1 MCLCRASRAKS
12 HPAIV
17 HGLQTMQFSN
27 FLPHSAACRRR
38 DWLALALGSAGL
50 VPAWA
55 QTGSAATLPAAQA
68 LNEELARAVRH
79 KQPLIVM
86 ASLEGCVFCR
96 QARQSHLSPMHKAGV
111 IIVQVDLRS
120 QQAVLDFTGKPT
132 THDQLTRD
140 WKVSI
145 APTLLFFGPGGK
157 EVAERMEGAYL
168 PDFYGPYLE
177 ERLAVGR
184 KSL

>member
-1 MCLCRASRAKS
+1 M
-12 HPAIV
+12 
-17 HGLQTMQFSN
+17 
-27 FLPHSAACRRR
+27 
-38 DWLALALGSAGL
+38 
-50 VPAWA
+50 
-55 QTGSAATLPAAQA
+55 
-68 LNEELARAVRH
+68 
-79 KQPLIVM
+79 
-86 ASLEGCVFCR
+86 FCR
-96 QARQSHLSPMHKAGV
+96 QARQSHLAPMHKAGV